1 MKYSKRLIA
10 VSGIVGTIGIAGIG
24 ATALAATSSSNSS
37 YSPLVQKLASTFG
50 LDPAKV
56 NDVFKQQHQDNMQ
69 NRETRIKSSL
79 DQAVK
84 DGKLTQDQE
93 TKLIAELKTLHD
105 QFKNDKTQNRQNFKT
120 QLDQWAKDNGITNL
134 DQILP
139 APPAGLHRMGPG
151 DGDTN
156 GDSTNG

>member
-1 MKYSKRLIA
+1 MKYSKKLIIA
-10 VSGIVGTIGIAGIG
+10 ASSVGAIGAAGVG
-24 ATALAATSSSNSS
+24 ATAIAATSSGSS
-37 YSPLVQKLASTFG
+37 TYPPIVQKIASTFG

-56 NDVFKQQHQDNMQ
+56 DSVFKQQHQDNRQ
-69 NRETRIKSSL
+69 NRQAKLKSTL

-93 TKLIAELKTLHD
+93 NKLVTELQALRS
-105 QFKNDKTQNRQNFKT
+105 QRKNDQRQDRQALKA

-139 APPAGLHRMGPG
+139 QRLGGMHRGADDSGVSAPVN
-151 DGDTN
+151 TN
-156 GDSTNG
+156 

>member
-69 NRETRIKSSL
+69 NRPAGR
-79 DQAVK
+79 
-84 DGKLTQDQE
+84 
-93 TKLIAELKTLHD
+93 
-105 QFKNDKTQNRQNFKT
+105 
-120 QLDQWAKDNGITNL
+120 
-134 DQILP
+134 P
-139 APPAGLHRMGPG
+139 APYGPG
-151 DGDTN
+151 RWRHQRRQH
-156 GDSTNG
+156 